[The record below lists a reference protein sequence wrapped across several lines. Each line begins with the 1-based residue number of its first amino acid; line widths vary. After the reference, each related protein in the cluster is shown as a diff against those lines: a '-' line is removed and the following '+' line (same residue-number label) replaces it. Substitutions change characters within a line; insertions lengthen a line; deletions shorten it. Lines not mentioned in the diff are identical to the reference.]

1 MKIKILVLFI
11 TAFTL
16 STTISLAQE
25 KSSNIIKLENRITNS
40 VEVGI
45 DGMACQEGCAD
56 KIASNLKEKD
66 GVISADISF
75 DNKNG
80 LIVFDPS
87 LISIDEVKSI
97 ITGTKVKDYKYTI
110 NSVTPQAN

>member
-1 MKIKILVLFI
+1 MKFKILVLFI
-11 TAFTL
+11 SVFTL
-16 STTISLAQE
+16 STSISLAQE
-25 KSSNIIKLENRITNS
+25 KSNFTTKLENRITNS
-40 VEVGI
+40 VEIGI

-56 KIASNLKEKD
+56 KIASNLKERD

-80 LIVFDPS
+80 LIVFDPT
-87 LISIDEVKSI
+87 LISIEEVKTI

-110 NSVTPQAN
+110 NSITTQDN

>member
-1 MKIKILVLFI
+1 MKLKILVLSI
-11 TAFTL
+11 TAFIL

-25 KSSNIIKLENRITNS
+25 KSNVIAKLENRITNS
-40 VEVGI
+40 IEIGI

-56 KIASNLKEKD
+56 KITSNLKEKD
-66 GVISADISF
+66 GVISADINF

-80 LIVFDPS
+80 LIVFDPT
-87 LISIDEVKSI
+87 LISIEEVKSI

-110 NSVTPQAN
+110 NSVTQQDN

>member
-1 MKIKILVLFI
+1 MKIKLLALFI
-11 TAFTL
+11 TVFTL
-16 STTISLAQE
+16 STAVSFAQD
-25 KSSNIIKLENRITNS
+25 NTNGVIKLENRITKS
-40 VEVGI
+40 VEIGI

-80 LIVFDPS
+80 NIVFDPS
-87 LISIDEVKSI
+87 LISIAEVKSI
-97 ITGTKVKDYKYTI
+97 ITDTKVKDYNYTI
-110 NSVTPQAN
+110 TSVNLQEK